1 MEFTMFL
8 KRTLTH
14 SAILPRFSKKLSF
27 LLLGLSLCV
36 PSIKALADDSVAHYM
51 ANEALMVVHGDTKVM
66 FDPIYKNSY
75 NNYMLLPEEMEAA
88 LFAGEAP
95 YDDLDAIF
103 ISHYHGDHFT
113 PEDVLRFMNARPDV
127 DMYAPSQAVVAL
139 RAIATDADQRIFDRV
154 KSVDLEYKDAP
165 VTLIVDNLEIEAVRI
180 PHSGWPTGRLD
191 IANIV
196 WRVTLDDAT
205 TVIHL
210 GDADANDVHFATDPE
225 FWSSNQPDMA
235 FPPYW
240 FYSSQDGLNIL
251 NSRIGAEQSVG
262 IHVPAAMSNDASLR
276 PPELRDVDL
285 FTVPGETRTIPAH

>member
-8 KRTLTH
+8 EDPKTNPTR
-14 SAILPRFSKKLSF
+14 AKKLSAA
-27 LLLGLSLCV
+27 LISLILCGV
-36 PSIKALADDSVAHYM
+36 GMNAWADESVAHYM
-51 ANEALMVVHGDTKVM
+51 ANEALMVVHGNTKVM

-75 NNYMLLPEEMEAA
+75 SNYMLLPQEMEDA
-88 LFAGEAP
+88 LFAGDPP
-95 YDDLDAIF
+95 YDGLDAIF

-139 RAIATDADQRIFDRV
+139 RTIATAADQNIFDRV

-165 VTLIVDNLEIEAVRI
+165 ISLVVENLEIEALRI

-191 IANIV
+191 VANIV
-196 WRVTLDDAT
+196 WRVTLDEAT

-210 GDADANDVHFATDPE
+210 GDADANDIHFSTDPE
-225 FWSSNQPDMA
+225 FWSSKQPDIA

-240 FYSSQDGLNIL
+240 FYSSNDGLNIL
-251 NSRIGAEQSVG
+251 SSKIGAQQSVG
-262 IHVPAAMSNDASLR
+262 IHVPTAMSNDASLR
-276 PPELRDVDL
+276 PAELRDVDL
-285 FTVPGETRTIPAH
+285 FTVPGETRAISSH